1 MLKHKLVDQKYNNKS
16 ETLEN
21 VIKYL
26 FTYFYLSF
34 ILCYRIDARRQKIE
48 SAKSDL
54 AASQTEEEKDA
65 ANWMA
70 AEALA
75 QDDESAI
82 TSMAA
87 LAEVKGATYAKDL
100 FFKVKDS
107 RAQEAAV
114 SKKATLRTQKRMAT
128 IRSDRGLK
136 FERFVAGPHGA
147 RDVDLEGVEKHAKA
161 MALKGVVDES
171 DSDEDEEGDSDEEE
185 GEEEGGEEGGG
196 GVGGGGGE
204 S

>member
-1 MLKHKLVDQKYNNKS
+1 MGMCSHFFPISLSSLS
-16 ETLEN
+16 L
-21 VIKYL
+21 YL
-26 FTYFYLSF
+26 YVCICLPW
-34 ILCYRIDARRQKIE
+34 Q
-48 SAKSDL
+48 
-54 AASQTEEEKDA
+54 
-65 ANWMA
+65 
-70 AEALA
+70 
-75 QDDESAI
+75 
-82 TSMAA
+82 A

-128 IRSDRGLK
+128 IRRFVMEHPLPTHFVFGQHNMRRCLTCVRVVPCSDRGLK

>member
-1 MLKHKLVDQKYNNKS
+1 MF
-16 ETLEN
+16 TLYSK
-21 VIKYL
+21 VMGMCSHFFPISLSSLSLYL
-26 FTYFYLSF
+26 YVCICLPW
-34 ILCYRIDARRQKIE
+34 Q
-48 SAKSDL
+48 
-54 AASQTEEEKDA
+54 
-65 ANWMA
+65 
-70 AEALA
+70 
-75 QDDESAI
+75 
-82 TSMAA
+82 A

>member
-82 TSMAA
+82 TSMAGKHS
-87 LAEVKGATYAKDL
+87 LAICLPFIPK
-100 FFKVKDS
+100 
-107 RAQEAAV
+107 
-114 SKKATLRTQKRMAT
+114 
-128 IRSDRGLK
+128 
-136 FERFVAGPHGA
+136 
-147 RDVDLEGVEKHAKA
+147 
-161 MALKGVVDES
+161 
-171 DSDEDEEGDSDEEE
+171 
-185 GEEEGGEEGGG
+185 
-196 GVGGGGGE
+196 
-204 S
+204 